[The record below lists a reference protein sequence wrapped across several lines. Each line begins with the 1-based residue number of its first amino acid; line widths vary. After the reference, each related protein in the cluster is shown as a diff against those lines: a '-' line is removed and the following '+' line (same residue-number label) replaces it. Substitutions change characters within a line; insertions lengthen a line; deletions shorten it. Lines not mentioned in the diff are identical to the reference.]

1 MRVAR
6 DSESELVRSHFCQNL
21 SKAAH
26 SHRRMGF
33 FYQPVVEALISRID
47 HPPGE
52 MVVDLGCRSGWMSKG
67 VISHFP
73 DARVVG
79 VEGVVEMLRVARD
92 ENFESG
98 RFTPLAALPQQL
110 PLADNSVD
118 LVVSA
123 LSICHHS
130 LTSALKEV
138 ERVIAPGGQFLAAF
152 VARGTVGELASAW
165 SRVDD
170 CSHIHPFSGLEE
182 VGDALVEAGF
192 VNSVADRAHWK
203 VEYSELETLFSDLR
217 ALGET
222 NVLTQRRRTLTGKR
236 RFDRLR
242 SALEL
247 SRGSDGKIPI
257 SLEVIYAFGQLP
269 PSRPVE
275 FERS

>member
-1 MRVAR
+1 MEQV
-6 DSESELVRSHFCQNL
+6 
-21 SKAAH
+21 
-26 SHRRMGF
+26 
-33 FYQPVVEALISRID
+33 
-47 HPPGE
+47 
-52 MVVDLGCRSGWMSKG
+52 
-67 VISHFP
+67 
-73 DARVVG
+73 
-79 VEGVVEMLRVARD
+79 
-92 ENFESG
+92 
-98 RFTPLAALPQQL
+98 PQQL